1 MKEKIIKSS
10 NQRQLFSFRKYKV
23 GLCSVLL
30 GTALVFGASVSSPVS
45 AAELEKEPAVIEG
58 TDVIGSSTVSSSS
71 DDTSN
76 KISNH
81 TNTVEDA
88 PVVKV
93 TASAEEM
100 KKEDDYY
107 AREIFK
113 NSEVVSVDDV
123 ETNNNADKSTDLS
136 SDLPKVKNLT
146 NATVHVEFKATETV
160 PNLYSVFSTSSTSS
174 RNEYFLLGV
183 SGNKPV
189 VEARTGKEGSYQYD
203 RFEDGKESIRPNEW
217 NSLTFTISRPNV
229 NVDAGEAKL
238 YVNGRLSKSS
248 AKSGLFLTAMQNLT
262 NMQLGAMQRGNGKVW
277 GTNLDIRNLTI
288 YDYAFSDTEV
298 GQRSTIFL
306 RDPEGNK
313 ALGPAEL
320 TDNKAVFQSGLNGQ
334 KNSDGIY
341 SYRIPSLL
349 KTNDGTIIAGADERR
364 LHYSDWGDI
373 GMVVRRSE
381 DGGKTWGERINILNI
396 RDNPR
401 ARNANI
407 GSPTSI
413 DMVLVQ
419 DSKTKKIYSIYD
431 VFPEGQGIL
440 GMSVTREESYTVVN
454 GRTYQIVYKGNEKYT
469 IREDDYISSSWIIT
483 NI

>member
-1 MKEKIIKSS
+1 MDSV
-10 NQRQLFSFRKYKV
+10 LF
-23 GLCSVLL
+23 LL

-76 KISNH
+76 KISNP

-113 NSEVVSVDDV
+113 DSEVVSVDDV

-189 VEARTGKEGSYQYD
+189 VEARTGK
-203 RFEDGKESIRPNEW
+203 R
-217 NSLTFTISRPNV
+217 
-229 NVDAGEAKL
+229 
-238 YVNGRLSKSS
+238 
-248 AKSGLFLTAMQNLT
+248 
-262 NMQLGAMQRGNGKVW
+262 GA
-277 GTNLDIRNLTI
+277 I
-288 YDYAFSDTEV
+288 
-298 GQRSTIFL
+298 STIVL
-306 RDPEGNK
+306 KMERK
-313 ALGPAEL
+313 
-320 TDNKAVFQSGLNGQ
+320 VFVPMSG
-334 KNSDGIY
+334 
-341 SYRIPSLL
+341 
-349 KTNDGTIIAGADERR
+349 
-364 LHYSDWGDI
+364 
-373 GMVVRRSE
+373 
-381 DGGKTWGERINILNI
+381 I
-396 RDNPR
+396 R
-401 ARNANI
+401 
-407 GSPTSI
+407 
-413 DMVLVQ
+413 
-419 DSKTKKIYSIYD
+419 
-431 VFPEGQGIL
+431 
-440 GMSVTREESYTVVN
+440 
-454 GRTYQIVYKGNEKYT
+454 
-469 IREDDYISSSWIIT
+469 
-483 NI
+483 

>member
-1 MKEKIIKSS
+1 M
-10 NQRQLFSFRKYKV
+10 
-23 GLCSVLL
+23 
-30 GTALVFGASVSSPVS
+30 
-45 AAELEKEPAVIEG
+45 
-58 TDVIGSSTVSSSS
+58 
-71 DDTSN
+71 
-76 KISNH
+76 
-81 TNTVEDA
+81 
-88 PVVKV
+88 
-93 TASAEEM
+93 
-100 KKEDDYY
+100 
-107 AREIFK
+107 
-113 NSEVVSVDDV
+113 
-123 ETNNNADKSTDLS
+123 
-136 SDLPKVKNLT
+136 
-146 NATVHVEFKATETV
+146 
-160 PNLYSVFSTSSTSS
+160 
-174 RNEYFLLGV
+174 
-183 SGNKPV
+183 
-189 VEARTGKEGSYQYD
+189 
-203 RFEDGKESIRPNEW
+203 
-217 NSLTFTISRPNV
+217 
-229 NVDAGEAKL
+229 
-238 YVNGRLSKSS
+238 
-248 AKSGLFLTAMQNLT
+248 TAMQNLT

-469 IREDDYISSSWIIT
+469 IREDDYIYDSNNQKTSYHVITKSTQSENKYSDTGDLYNGSKLVGNIYFTPTTDSPFRVAKDNFIWISESNDDGKTWSAPRDITPQIKKDWMKFLGTGPGSGIALKHGQYAGRLVVPMYSTNYVSHLNGSQSSRVIYSDDHGLTWHMGASPNDGRIFRGEALNSNTMRNTAAELTEATVVELNDGTLKMFMRNRSGHVQFSTSKDGGATWGAVETISDIPDVYVQLSAVHT
-483 NI
+483 VQNGREYIVLVNANGRGRENGYARLAEVQSDGS